1 MARTF
6 VRQDTQIRRSDAY
19 DDTIVPTEAAYE
31 TNPTHIEDDLNS
43 LRSMV
48 HTLTKRRTGNWW
60 DDLTTPV
67 TFTGEGETQR
77 AVDDLNTDLHDLER
91 KRVLVKAVSLADV
104 TVGASSSASGTL
116 TSSGV
121 FSDGETVTIGS
132 TVYTMKS
139 PFVDAAF
146 NIDASGTTAVAHEN
160 LRRAINGDGVAG
172 TNYGTGTTVHPD
184 VSAIDTATTNVIAA
198 KKGGTF
204 ANSIATTE
212 TGTNIAWGAATM
224 AGGAGG
230 DVAVLGTGELPPNTT
245 AALGA
250 VTTLGTVLVSAT
262 SFLTASLDALS
273 GSTAISPKNF
283 VEVVDGTTRDP
294 ILDGADRIYGLL
306 QGESG
311 ISDGTTITDTTTTRV
326 QVSFVK
332 ISSTGDGLVTIDGDA
347 LGGQDVNLCFTERKA
362 LADLTEQD
370 FLRGAIVDVPGAGTV
385 DRQVAYDNQGTVPVD
400 VTTNAILDLE
410 GAGLYWEIRDD
421 LETRL
426 FAVVEGSGG
435 GTSEIE
441 FGTNVDVFDNNALA
455 NDFATGA
462 TINSGGTRPIE
473 IGETDGVIETTTGD
487 LRIAADPDGTG
498 ELYLDDA
505 NQTGSTWA
513 QTDGIKLSD
522 TTAEWDAFETAF
534 GETSLLDAIVQAYS
548 GGVRTKVQ
556 AVVTATTAA
565 DLDVNLATYANVD
578 TQLPAYDAVVFVDD
592 VEVFMNGILQ
602 RNGANAAANED
613 VYPGASPAVGDLRF
627 EYGIKS
633 TGNPDVITVIVNGQ

>member
-6 VRQDTQIRRSDAY
+6 VRQDTQIRRSDVY
-19 DDTIVPTEAAYE
+19 TDTTAPTEANYE
-31 TNPTHIEDDLNS
+31 TNPANIEDDLNS

-48 HTLTKRRTGNWW
+48 HTLLKRRTGNWW

-77 AVDDLNTDLHDLER
+77 AVDDLNVDLHDLER

-104 TVGASSSASGTL
+104 TVGADTAATATL
-116 TSSGV
+116 TSAGA
-121 FSDGETVTIGS
+121 FSDTETVTIGS
-132 TVYTMKS
+132 TVYTFRT
-139 PFVDAAF
+139 PFVNAAF
-146 NIDASGTTAVAHEN
+146 NIDASGTVAQTHEN

-184 VSAIDTATTNVIAA
+184 VTAIDTATTNVITA
-198 KKGGTF
+198 KKSGTF
-204 ANSIATTE
+204 ANGIATTE
-212 TGTNIAWGAATM
+212 TGANISWGGATM
-224 AGGAGG
+224 SGGAGG

-245 AALGA
+245 AAVGA

-262 SFLTASLDALS
+262 SFLTASLDLLS

-311 ISDGTTITDTTTTRV
+311 VTDGATITDTTTTRV
-326 QVSFVK
+326 QVTFVK
-332 ISSTGDGLVTIDGDA
+332 ISPTGDSLVTIDGAA
-347 LGGQDVNLCFTERKA
+347 LGGTDVNLCFTERKA

-385 DRQVAYDNQGTVPVD
+385 TRQVAYDNQGTVPVD
-400 VTTNAILDLE
+400 QTTNATLDLE

-421 LETRL
+421 LEARL
-426 FAVVEGSGG
+426 FAVIEGSGG
-435 GTSEIE
+435 SSSTIE
-441 FGTNVDVFDNNALA
+441 FGTNVDTFDNNAAA

-462 TINSGGTRPIE
+462 TINSTGTRPIA
-473 IGETDGVIETTTGD
+473 IGETDGVIESTAGD
-487 LRIAADPDGTG
+487 LRVNATL
-498 ELYLDDA
+498 ELYLDDG

-522 TTAEWDAFETAF
+522 TTAEWDLFETNF
-534 GETSLLDAIVQAYS
+534 GEVSLLNAINQAIAGDIRS
-548 GGVRTKVQ
+548 KVQ
-556 AVVTATTAA
+556 AVVTVTTAA
-565 DLDVNLATYANVD
+565 DSDVNLATYANVD
-578 TQLPAYDAVVFVDD
+578 TQLPAYDTVTFVDD
-592 VEVFMNGILQ
+592 VEVFVNGILQ

-613 VYPGASPAVGDLRF
+613 VYPGTSPAVGDLRF
-627 EYGIKS
+627 EYQLKA
-633 TGNPDVITVIVNGQ
+633 TGNADVITVIVNGQ